1 MVTMTAQPG
10 ESGGVLEGL
19 EWCLRSDLRLDL
31 DDPALMKSS
40 SVTSDLQ
47 MQQKVII
54 ELITQMLLLPP
65 DPGSDGAGVHSQG
78 ESGNNWV
85 IQAVQQLLIR
95 ALAEEAPPRGLGVHK
110 HFI

>member
-1 MVTMTAQPG
+1 M
-10 ESGGVLEGL
+10 
-19 EWCLRSDLRLDL
+19 
-31 DDPALMKSS
+31 
-40 SVTSDLQ
+40 TSDLQ

-65 DPGSDGAGVHSQG
+65 NPVHSQG

-110 HFI
+110 HFISPLAFPEQAGPSSFPRQGAGWCLFTAAAAASFCI

>member
-1 MVTMTAQPG
+1 M
-10 ESGGVLEGL
+10 E
-19 EWCLRSDLRLDL
+19 
-31 DDPALMKSS
+31 DPALMRSS
-40 SVTSDLQ
+40 SMTSDLQ

-65 DPGSDGAGVHSQG
+65 NPVHSQG

-85 IQAVQQLLIR
+85 IQTVQQLLIK